1 MAKPVKDI
9 YEYCSEPIGGV
20 GGTMDAQEMVGRMN
34 ELGADGWCLVCFVG
48 NTAVFM
54 RKVK

>member
-20 GGTMDAQEMVGRMN
+20 GGSMDSVDAIARFN
-34 ELGADGWCLVCFVG
+34 ELGAAGWQLVAFVG
-48 NTAVFM
+48 STAVFM